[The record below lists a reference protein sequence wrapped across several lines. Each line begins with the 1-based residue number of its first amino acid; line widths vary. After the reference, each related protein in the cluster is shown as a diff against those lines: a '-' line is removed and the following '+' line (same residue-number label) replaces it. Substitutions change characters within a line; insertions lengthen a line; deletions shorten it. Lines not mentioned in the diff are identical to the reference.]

1 MGHCGEL
8 DENQED
14 VPEFRWR
21 GGASPPQG
29 HSDVGPVAPNQCVKL
44 MFGECFHKFPLA
56 PCQVN
61 PSSTAVIC
69 PVHPALQN
77 PSKSIQHC
85 SDVSARD
92 KKEEIPRGLIQ
103 TKDTRMLVQ
112 FSKPVCKAD
121 RQN

>member
-1 MGHCGEL
+1 MFIVENQIL
-8 DENQED
+8 NQED

-44 MFGECFHKFPLA
+44 MFSECFPKFPLT
-56 PCQVN
+56 PCHIN

-69 PVHPALQN
+69 PVRPALQN
-77 PSKSIQHC
+77 SAKSIQHC

-92 KKEEIPRGLIQ
+92 KKEEISRVI
-103 TKDTRMLVQ
+103 RI
-112 FSKPVCKAD
+112 
-121 RQN
+121 